1 MVNTYIRCAHC
12 PYQAIILPDLEGKL
26 TVRTTDVLHME
37 LHSPTDVAVLAAH
50 MYPPWTQRSQSS
62 LCALKA
68 LCSFKNRCLFTVF
81 FLVMCCNYI
90 YIHSG
95 VRHLSVLACELMA
108 LKRVCWCASA
118 ANTCYLS
125 GSQFAAR
132 VPAPPDAQH
141 WSWAGREEWSW
152 CEAHGEGHLVGLL
165 PVQLN
170 EGSDKWLSPSA
181 SCARWGQPIWELVL
195 TSESQ
200 QISNHC

>member
-37 LHSPTDVAVLAAH
+37 LHSSTDVAVLPAH

-95 VRHLSVLACELMA
+95 GTPLICACVWANGFKACLLVCKCCQHVLLKWIAVCSQSACPSWCTALEL
-108 LKRVCWCASA
+108 
-118 ANTCYLS
+118 
-125 GSQFAAR
+125 
-132 VPAPPDAQH
+132 
-141 WSWAGREEWSW
+141 GREGGVVLVWSSW
-152 CEAHGEGHLVGLL
+152 
-165 PVQLN
+165 
-170 EGSDKWLSPSA
+170 WRA
-181 SCARWGQPIWELVL
+181 SRRAAPCATQWRLR
-195 TSESQ
+195 
-200 QISNHC
+200 